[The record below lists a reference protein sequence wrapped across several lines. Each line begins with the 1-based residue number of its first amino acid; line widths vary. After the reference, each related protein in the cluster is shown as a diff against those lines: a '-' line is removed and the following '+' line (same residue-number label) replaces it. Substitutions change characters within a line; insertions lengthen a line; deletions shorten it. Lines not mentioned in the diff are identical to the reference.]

1 MLVRATPDWEVEHV
15 CAGGS
20 CCRFPKKNEMK
31 NVLSQAPQRAADAR
45 SARRAPGGAPVS
57 LRLASIVT
65 SAPRWPGRPSEGADS
80 SRSRRL
86 ATPAA
91 VVHFVKTRRVASQQA
106 AAPKTTYLA
115 TGASREETSER
126 GALLS
131 RTMDDACCLTLGA
144 LRAAGRR

>member
-1 MLVRATPDWEVEHV
+1 M
-15 CAGGS
+15 
-20 CCRFPKKNEMK
+20 
-31 NVLSQAPQRAADAR
+31 
-45 SARRAPGGAPVS
+45 S

-115 TGASREETSER
+115 TGAPPSREETSER